1 MGNTDFLVNAIKEI
15 ESHLQGSQ
23 ESKTVLSFTKEL
35 YLQELRIL
43 GFTYDNGELKNLNAS
58 ENRYSEVKTI
68 EEIDLLKRVRALIF
82 QCYMN
87 LESSIVKISLSGFI
101 NIETS
106 KDFKLARIFL
116 QAILKSWQWNYRAK
130 SKEDTKEVSNLEK
143 FI

>member
-23 ESKTVLSFTKEL
+23 ESKTVLLFTKEL

>member
-1 MGNTDFLVNAIKEI
+1 L
-15 ESHLQGSQ
+15 
-23 ESKTVLSFTKEL
+23 FTKEL

-68 EEIDLLKRVRALIF
+68 DEIDLLKRVRSLIF

-101 NIETS
+101 NVETS

-116 QAILKSWQWNYRAK
+116 QAILKSWQWNYRVK
-130 SKEDTKEVSNLEK
+130 SKEETKEVSNLEK

>member
-68 EEIDLLKRVRALIF
+68 DEIDLLKRVRSLIF

-106 KDFKLARIFL
+106 KDFKLAKIFL
-116 QAILKSWQWNYRAK
+116 QAILKSWQWNYRVK
-130 SKEDTKEVSNLEK
+130 SKEETKEVSNLEK